1 MGTTTILMIFF
12 LFGHQSCTWP
22 VLAHSVN
29 KTHILVVTGELI
41 WLLFLNILSFNFA
54 PQPNKPFRLTR
65 FERSYVNR
73 PAIVLT
79 NHCQSYTSFLL
90 DVRCSKWS
98 SFFLFFSFFFFF
110 FFFFFFCSCLSPFI
124 VRLRKLFLLG
134 TTVARIN
141 SKVCKQTKR
150 CEIITH
156 KYIETNSWC

>member
-1 MGTTTILMIFF
+1 MGTTTIF

-22 VLAHSVN
+22 VLAHSVD

-41 WLLFLNILSFNFA
+41 WLLFLNILSFNFV
-54 PQPNKPFRLTR
+54 PKPNTSFRLTR
-65 FERSYVNR
+65 FKRSYVNR

-98 SFFLFFSFFFFF
+98 SFFLFFF
-110 FFFFFFCSCLSPFI
+110 FFFFFFCSCLFPII
-124 VRLRKLFLLG
+124 VHLRKLFLLG
-134 TTVARIN
+134 TPVARIN

>member
-1 MGTTTILMIFF
+1 MGTTTIF

-22 VLAHSVN
+22 VLAHSVD
-29 KTHILVVTGELI
+29 KIHILVVTGELI
-41 WLLFLNILSFNFA
+41 WLLFLNILSFNFV
-54 PQPNKPFRLTR
+54 PKPNTSFRLTR
-65 FERSYVNR
+65 FKRSYVNR

-98 SFFLFFSFFFFF
+98 SFSLFFSFFS
-110 FFFFFFCSCLSPFI
+110 FFFCSCLSPII
-124 VRLRKLFLLG
+124 VHLRKLFLLG
-134 TTVARIN
+134 THVARIN

>member
-65 FERSYVNR
+65 FKRSYVNR
-73 PAIVLT
+73 PAIFLT

-110 FFFFFFCSCLSPFI
+110 FCSCLSPII

>member
-65 FERSYVNR
+65 FKRSYVNR

-98 SFFLFFSFFFFF
+98 SFFLFFSFFF
-110 FFFFFFCSCLSPFI
+110 CSCLSPII

>member
-65 FERSYVNR
+65 FKRSYVNR
-73 PAIVLT
+73 PAIFLT

-110 FFFFFFCSCLSPFI
+110 FFFFCSCLSPII

>member
-110 FFFFFFCSCLSPFI
+110 FFFCSCLSPII

>member
-65 FERSYVNR
+65 FKRSYVNR

-110 FFFFFFCSCLSPFI
+110 FFFFLSCFYPII